1 MILPANASPVQIGT
15 WEKLGSRKV
24 NFKADRDEIV
34 VTRRDGKFRKIKLEV
49 EGGSVNFHECIV
61 VFGDGKR
68 QNVRMKKV
76 IHEGQSTRVIDLQ
89 GGRRVIKKVIFV
101 YDTHNYENKKAKVT
115 LRGLH

>member
-1 MILPANASPVQIGT
+1 MKPIFNNILTLCLFSVLILPLQAMPDQIGT

-24 NFKADRDEIV
+24 NFKTDRDEIM
-34 VTRRDGKFRKIKLEV
+34 VTRRDGRFRKIKLEV
-49 EGGSVNFHECIV
+49 DKGSVNFHECIV

-89 GGRRVIKKVIFV
+89 GGRRIRHSF
-101 YDTHNYENKKAKVT
+101 NFSNMF
-115 LRGLH
+115 